1 MCLPTPGLNIF
12 LGAAVVVKWLPRYV
26 KSVTRSMTSLPQV
39 MPPMFS
45 GYRFLISLILDAFTL
60 SQTMVACFRS
70 PSHVCDLLAQQNQIV
85 GEVHVFQLLQQG
97 ELDPCLVVTKG
108 LSGSLFMELM
118 HGCWENLLCVWY
130 LVVLHLDLRTL
141 SVAASQILPTRVN
154 NLTIYWRAVYDRLTS
169 HPGGVLLLPFVHSFG
184 NQSAVSWFISRRC
197 RFSLFTVFNASC
209 RHKLVTHLLADASA
223 QWRRITC
230 PMCNVCEGL
239 RLPLSI
245 SFLHKFSVLIGRSQR
260 CPLGLLSLESSL
272 LHLVERRST

>member
-12 LGAAVVVKWLPRYV
+12 LGAAVVVKRLPRYV

-97 ELDPCLVVTKG
+97 ELDPGLVVTKG

-197 RFSLFTVFNASC
+197 RFIVLCLQCSML
-209 RHKLVTHLLADASA
+209 LVV
-223 QWRRITC
+223 I
-230 PMCNVCEGL
+230 
-239 RLPLSI
+239 
-245 SFLHKFSVLIGRSQR
+245 
-260 CPLGLLSLESSL
+260 SSL
-272 LHLVERRST
+272 RICSLMRQLNEEESHARCATFVKVCDFHCLFHSSTNSQCW